1 VISVQGIIPKK
12 IEGYGIKLEL
22 VKTVNNLTKL
32 TPDKYGNLVIVSDGL
47 DGINNA

>member
-1 VISVQGIIPKK
+1 MISVQGIIPKK